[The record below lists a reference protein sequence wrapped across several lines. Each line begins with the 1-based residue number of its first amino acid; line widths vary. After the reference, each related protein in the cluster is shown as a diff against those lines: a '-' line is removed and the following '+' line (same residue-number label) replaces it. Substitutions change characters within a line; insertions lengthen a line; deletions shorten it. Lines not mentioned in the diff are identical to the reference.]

1 MMIDMDL
8 PEYCCRCPMLV
19 VHKGTDFY
27 PTFLCK
33 MKWREIDKEYLC
45 KKRANFC
52 PMDHVKS
59 SVPQKNVDDIM
70 NAINDALEGTE
81 FEAVGYD
88 NTGVWLQVI
97 IDRR

>member
-1 MMIDMDL
+1 MPDREKVI
-8 PEYCCRCPMLV
+8 
-19 VHKGTDFY
+19 KGIQ
-27 PTFLCK
+27 
-33 MKWREIDKEYLC
+33 E
-45 KKRANFC
+45 
-52 PMDHVKS
+52 S
-59 SVPQKNVDDIM
+59 SVPQKNVADIM